1 MPKGIPKPQS
11 KTPVVAPS
19 DADPAPQVE
28 PPRSFSVNKQRAP
41 LSSVQATWS
50 EARGSS
56 SGGRRSRMHAT
67 PSAIYDQR
75 LKPLNLEGQQE
86 IRSGEWKEDT
96 AMSEWYRLI
105 CLRKKEEKAR
115 RNRQEAKDDQKIF
128 EKIRKQHELE
138 VVFRNRQQFELE
150 QQYAHEIKHMSAN
163 KFQAAGNLV
172 RLQPAAPPDV
182 GGLVGQPAAQK
193 SPVEEK
199 DDEPIL
205 EEQPKAA
212 PPVERR
218 ALQFR
223 NIPPPPKKKTNFLPD
238 APTKDAAIW
247 ISPGVFQT
255 KKLYV

>member
-1 MPKGIPKPQS
+1 
-11 KTPVVAPS
+11 
-19 DADPAPQVE
+19 
-28 PPRSFSVNKQRAP
+28 
-41 LSSVQATWS
+41 
-50 EARGSS
+50 
-56 SGGRRSRMHAT
+56 MHAT
-67 PSAIYDQR
+67 PSALYDQR

-138 VVFRNRQQFELE
+138 VVFRNKQQIDLE
-150 QQYAHEIKHMSAN
+150 KQYAQELKHMPAN

-172 RLQPAAPPDV
+172 RLQPAAPPPDV

-205 EEQPKAA
+205 EEQPKAT
-212 PPVERR
+212 PQVERR

-223 NIPPPPKKKTNFLPD
+223 SIPPPPKKKIFFLPD
-238 APTKDAAIW
+238 APTRDTAIW